1 MVLLV
6 GNTIGIIPS
15 SMKTAISLDDD
26 LLRAADEAAQSL
38 GLSRSRLFAIAVGDF
53 LERHRKDEM
62 LQRLNEVY
70 ADGIDASEKRL
81 LRRVKAKVRRTI
93 GDRW

>member
-1 MVLLV
+1 
-6 GNTIGIIPS
+6 
-15 SMKTAISLDDD
+15 MKTAISLDDD